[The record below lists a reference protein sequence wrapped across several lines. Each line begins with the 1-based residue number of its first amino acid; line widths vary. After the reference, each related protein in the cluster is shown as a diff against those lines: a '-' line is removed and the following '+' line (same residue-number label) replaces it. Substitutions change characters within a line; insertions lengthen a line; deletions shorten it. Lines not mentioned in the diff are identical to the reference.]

1 MEFNFLEILN
11 KIQEFNSPWL
21 FNVKI
26 ISGAFSALLFFLIVV
41 LSIKADRMWKLKLAR
56 ESVKA
61 VKFPKEFDKKWQT
74 IMLRMEKADEAN
86 MKLAVL
92 EADKLFSFLL
102 EQMNLQGK
110 DPEEKLGQL
119 TQARLSN
126 LGDIWLARKA
136 RNRII
141 EEPVH
146 HLTRSEAEAAIS
158 AYEKA
163 FREWEVL

>member
-1 MEFNFLEILN
+1 MTLLEILE
-11 KIQEFNSPWL
+11 KIQNFNPSWL
-21 FNVKI
+21 FNIKI
-26 ISGAFSALLFFLIVV
+26 FLGAFSVLLFFLIVV
-41 LSIKADRMWKLKLAR
+41 LSIKADRLWKLKLAR

-74 IMLRMEKADEAN
+74 ILIRMERADEAN

-92 EADKLFSFLL
+92 EADKLFELL
-102 EQMNLQGK
+102 LNQMNLPGENT
-110 DPEEKLGQL
+110 DEKLSQL
-119 TQARLSN
+119 APGRLSN
-126 LGDIWLARKA
+126 LDDVLLAHKV

-141 EEPVH
+141 QEPAYS
-146 HLTRSEAEAAIS
+146 LTQPEAESAIS